1 MLIYEKA
8 FKSKLKTLYPD
19 LTYACKDALALI
31 RLINGGIDDKNA
43 VIQDL
48 YYHDHVP
55 VKVINPGLHIKGGQ
69 YDIEDE
75 LISLGEGYDR
85 YLKNMGT
92 KVEDAICRHNVALE
106 ILINILSLPDP
117 YARTLYLHYFKGY
130 TVTQIAKEYFSS
142 KTTCY
147 RNIEKG
153 TEMLYKRLSIEEEE

>member
-1 MLIYEKA
+1 MEA
-8 FKSKLKTLYPD
+8 FKAKLKTLYPD
-19 LTYACKDALALI
+19 LTYACNDALSLI
-31 RLINGGIDDKNA
+31 RLINGGIDDKTA

-55 VKVINPGLHIKGGQ
+55 VKVINPGLHIKGGH

-117 YARTLYLHYFKGY
+117 YARTLYLH
-130 TVTQIAKEYFSS
+130 
-142 KTTCY
+142 
-147 RNIEKG
+147 
-153 TEMLYKRLSIEEEE
+153 

>member
-1 MLIYEKA
+1 MFLYEKA
-8 FKSKLKTLYPD
+8 FKAKLKTLYPD
-19 LTYACKDALALI
+19 LTYACNDALSLI
-31 RLINGGIDDKNA
+31 RLINGGIDDKTS

-55 VKVINPGLHIKGGQ
+55 VKVINPGLHIKGGH

-117 YARTLYLHYFKGY
+117 YARTLYLHYYKGY